1 MVDARGCLLLSR
13 FKRPLL
19 LLEAMTHSS
28 YMETSHVAC
37 YQRLEFLGDAL
48 IDWIITRH
56 FFESHK
62 GMHRVFLAGLQAA
75 IFSRAMKRCS

>member
-1 MVDARGCLLLSR
+1 MS
-13 FKRPLL
+13 L
-19 LLEAMTHSS
+19 LLEAMTHPS

-56 FFESHK
+56 FFDEHK
-62 GMHRVFLAGLQAA
+62 GKDFENHGRNSFEGPSLS
-75 IFSRAMKRCS
+75 FTC

>member
-1 MVDARGCLLLSR
+1 MLREGITACECLLLPR
-13 FKRPLL
+13 FKRPSL
-19 LLEAMTHSS
+19 LLEAMTHPS

-56 FFESHK
+56 FFDSHK
-62 GMHRVFLAGLQAA
+62 GR
-75 IFSRAMKRCS
+75 